1 MSRWSAL
8 GNLWS
13 TLREIDVGA
22 IRDEAEQP
30 LAIVAVGHDAA
41 LTAVDTLMRHGPNRY
56 PPSGV
61 TSLTLLSLHDAVRFP
76 DRLSAADVLILAVD
90 SRIGLTERDAAALS
104 QIDRLPHPTLL
115 ILLFGTHLAPGSA
128 PLPPSVAARA
138 VTIPDIN
145 HTDAAQRL
153 TNALLERLPATH
165 HLAAARRLPG
175 IRSIYARRLIDST
188 SMTNATYA
196 LASSL
201 PEQIP
206 ILGIPF
212 AVADILVLTKNQ
224 AIMVYRLALA
234 YGAPPDFRR
243 RIAEVMPVVGGAFV
257 WREIA
262 RTLVGLAPVWGI
274 VPKVGIAYAGTYAT
288 GVAAWRWY
296 EKGELVPREE
306 LKRIAREAQAIG
318 QEKAR
323 EVIAQAQATKESTGN
338 AVKEAANRVTS
349 LGDRIRAHG
358 RHTMRRV
365 RHHLPARFR
374 SAPQANQANEADQP
388 PEEH

>member
-13 TLREIDVGA
+13 TVREIDVNA

-30 LAIVAVGHDAA
+30 LSIVAVGHDTALAA
-41 LTAVDTLMRHGPNRY
+41 IDALARRGPNRY
-56 PPSGV
+56 PPTGV
-61 TSLTLLSLHDAVRFP
+61 APLTPLSLRDAARFP
-76 DRLSAADVLILAVD
+76 ERMNAADILILAVD
-90 SRIGLTERDAAALS
+90 SRVGLTERDAVALA
-104 QIDRLPHPTLL
+104 QIDRLPRPALL
-115 ILLFGTHLAPGSA
+115 VLLFGTRLAPGSA
-128 PLPPSVAARA
+128 PLPSSAAA
-138 VTIPDIN
+138 HTVIIPNID
-145 HTDAAQRL
+145 HTDAALRF
-153 TNALLERLPATH
+153 TNELLERLPATH

-175 IRSIYARRLIDST
+175 IRAVYTRRLIDST
-188 SMTNATYA
+188 AMTNATYA

-234 YGAPPDFRR
+234 YGAPPDFRQ

-262 RTLVGLAPVWGI
+262 RTLVGLAPVWGV

-296 EKGELVPREE
+296 EKGELIPREE
-306 LKRIAREAQAIG
+306 LKRIAREAQTIG

-323 EVIAQAQATKESTGN
+323 KVIAQAQDTREATGN
-338 AVKEAANRVTS
+338 AVKEAASHINS
-349 LGDRIRAHG
+349 LGNRIRQHSH
-358 RHTMRRV
+358 RTLRRV
-365 RHHLPARFR
+365 RERLPTRMRLAR
-374 SAPQANQANEADQP
+374 SADDSDRL

>member
-22 IRDEAEQP
+22 IRNEAEQP
-30 LAIVAVGHDAA
+30 LNIVAVGHDAA
-41 LTAVDTLMRHGPNRY
+41 LAAIDTLAHRGPNRY
-56 PPSGV
+56 PPAGV
-61 TSLTLLSLHDAVRFP
+61 TSLTLLSLHDAARFP
-76 DRLSAADVLILAVD
+76 DRLSAADALILAVD
-90 SRIGLTERDAAALS
+90 SRVGLTERDAAALN
-104 QIDRLPHPTLL
+104 QMDRLPRPALL
-115 ILLFGTHLAPGSA
+115 VLLFGTRLAPGSA
-128 PLPPSVAARA
+128 PLPASAAAHA
-138 VTIPDIN
+138 VTIPDID
-145 HTDAAQRL
+145 HADATQRF
-153 TNALLERLPATH
+153 TSNLLERLPATH
-165 HLAAARRLPG
+165 HLAAARRLLG
-175 IRSIYARRLIDST
+175 VRSIYARRLIDST

-234 YGAPPDFRR
+234 YGAPPDFRQ
-243 RIAEVMPVVGGAFV
+243 RIAEVAPVIGGAFV

-288 GVAAWRWY
+288 GVSAWRWY

-306 LKRIAREAQAIG
+306 LKRIAHEAQTIR

-323 EVIAQAQATKESTGN
+323 EVIAQAQTTREATGN
-338 AVKEAANRVTS
+338 AVKEAASRVTS
-349 LGDRIRAHG
+349 LGDRIRAHS

-365 RHHLPARFR
+365 RNRLPARFR
-374 SAPQANQANEADQP
+374 SAKHADDSDRL
-388 PEEH
+388 PEEQ

>member
-22 IRDEAEQP
+22 IQNEAEHP
-30 LAIVAVGHDAA
+30 LSIVAVGHDAA
-41 LTAVDTLMRHGPNRY
+41 LTAIDRLAHRGPNRY
-56 PPSGV
+56 PPVGA
-61 TSLTLLSLHDAVRFP
+61 TALTLLSLRDAARFP
-76 DRLSAADVLILAVD
+76 DRLSAADALILAVD
-90 SRIGLTERDAAALS
+90 CRVGLTERDAAALA
-104 QIDRLPHPTLL
+104 QIDRLPRPVLL
-115 ILLFGTHLAPGSA
+115 MLLFGTRLAPGSA
-128 PLPPSVAARA
+128 PLPASAAARA
-138 VTIPDIN
+138 VTIPDID
-145 HTDAAQRL
+145 HVDATQRFTDGL
-153 TNALLERLPATH
+153 FDRLPATH

-175 IRSIYARRLIDST
+175 IRAAYARHLIDST
-188 SMTNATYA
+188 SMTNAAYA

-234 YGAPPDFRR
+234 YGAPPDFRQ

-288 GVAAWRWY
+288 GMAAWRWY

-306 LKRIAREAQAIG
+306 LRRIAREAQALG

-323 EVIAQAQATKESTGN
+323 QVIAQAQATRDATGN
-338 AVKEAANRVTS
+338 AVREAASRMTS
-349 LGDRIRAHG
+349 LGDRIRERS
-358 RHTMRRV
+358 RHTMHRV
-365 RHHLPARFR
+365 HNRLPVRLRITTNA
-374 SAPQANQANEADQP
+374 ADSDRL

>member
-8 GNLWS
+8 GNLWT

-30 LAIVAVGHDAA
+30 LRVIAIGHDTA
-41 LTAVDTLMRHGPNRY
+41 LTAIDSLAHRGPNRY
-56 PPSGV
+56 PPAGAAP
-61 TSLTLLSLHDAVRFP
+61 LTLLTLRDATR
-76 DRLSAADVLILAVD
+76 SAADLSTADMLILAID
-90 SRIGLTERDAAALS
+90 SRIGLTERDAAALT
-104 QIDRLPHPTLL
+104 QIDRLPRPALL
-115 ILLFGTHLAPGSA
+115 ALFFGARLAPGSA
-128 PLPPSVAARA
+128 PLPASAAARA
-138 VTIPDIN
+138 VTIADPDQTASVN
-145 HTDAAQRL
+145 LFSSEFLQ
-153 TNALLERLPATH
+153 RLPAHH
-165 HLAAARRLPG
+165 HLSAARRLPG
-175 IRSIYARRLIDST
+175 IRAVYARRLIESI
-188 SMTNATYA
+188 SWTNATYA

-212 AVADILVLTKNQ
+212 AMADILVLTKNQ

-243 RIAEVMPVVGGAFV
+243 RIAEVMPVIGGAFV

-262 RTLVGLAPVWGI
+262 RTLVGLAPVWGV

-288 GVAAWRWY
+288 GIAAWRWY

-306 LKRIAREAQAIG
+306 LRRIAREAQAVG

-323 EVIAQAQATKESTGN
+323 ELIAKAQETQETTGA
-338 AVKEAANRVTS
+338 AVKESVNR
-349 LGDRIRAHG
+349 LGALNEKIRQHGHRTLRRIHD
-358 RHTMRRV
+358 
-365 RHHLPARFR
+365 HLPSRFR
-374 SAPQANQANEADQP
+374 RPTDARDQTRP
-388 PEEH
+388 SEEP

>member
-22 IRDEAEQP
+22 IQNEAEQP
-30 LAIVAVGHDAA
+30 LNIVAVGHTAA
-41 LTAVDTLMRHGPNRY
+41 LTAIDRLAHHGPNRY
-56 PPSGV
+56 PQTGV
-61 TSLTLLSLHDAVRFP
+61 TPLTLLSLHDAVRFP
-76 DRLSAADVLILAVD
+76 DRLSAADTLILAVD
-90 SRIGLTERDAAALS
+90 SRVGLTERDAAALA
-104 QIDRLPHPTLL
+104 QIDRLPRPAL
-115 ILLFGTHLAPGSA
+115 IVLLFGTRLAPGSA
-128 PLPPSVAARA
+128 PLPASVAARA
-138 VTIPDIN
+138 VTIPDVN
-145 HTDAAQRL
+145 HADA
-153 TNALLERLPATH
+153 THSFTEGLLERLPATH
-165 HLAAARRLPG
+165 HLTAARRLPG
-175 IRSIYARRLIDST
+175 IRSVYARRLIDST
-188 SMTNATYA
+188 AMTNAAYA

-234 YGAPPDFRR
+234 YGAPPDIRQ
-243 RIAEVMPVVGGAFV
+243 RIAEVMPVIGGAFV

-296 EKGELVPREE
+296 EKGELVPRDE
-306 LKRIAREAQAIG
+306 LRRIAREAQARG

-323 EVIAQAQATKESTGN
+323 EMMAQAQATRAATGN
-338 AVKEAANRVTS
+338 AVREAASRMSS
-349 LGDRIRAHG
+349 LGDRIRERG
-358 RHTMRRV
+358 RHAMRRV
-365 RHHLPARFR
+365 RHYLPARSR
-374 SAPQANQANEADQP
+374 SATTANDSDRL

>member
-8 GNLWS
+8 GDLWS
-13 TLREIDVGA
+13 TLREIDIGA
-22 IRDEAEQP
+22 IQNEAEQP
-30 LAIVAVGHDAA
+30 LSIVAVGHDAA
-41 LTAVDTLMRHGPNRY
+41 LKAIDTLAHRGPNRY
-56 PPSGV
+56 VQTGV
-61 TSLTLLSLHDAVRFP
+61 APLTLLSLYDAARFP
-76 DRLSAADVLILAVD
+76 DRLSAADALILAVD
-90 SRIGLTERDAAALS
+90 SRVGLTDREATALAR
-104 QIDRLPHPTLL
+104 IDRLPRPTLL
-115 ILLFGTHLAPGSA
+115 ILLFGTRLAPGSA
-128 PLPPSVAARA
+128 PLPASAAARA

-145 HTDAAQRL
+145 HADATQRF
-153 TNALLERLPATH
+153 AEGLLEQLPATH

-175 IRSIYARRLIDST
+175 VRAVYARRLIDTT

-206 ILGIPF
+206 ILSMPF

-234 YGAPPDFRR
+234 YGAPLDFRQ

-262 RTLVGLAPVWGI
+262 RTLAGLAPVWGI

-288 GVAAWRWY
+288 GVVAWRWY

-306 LKRIAREAQAIG
+306 LRRIAREAQALG

-323 EVIAQAQATKESTGN
+323 EVIGQAQMTREATGH
-338 AVKEAANRVTS
+338 AVKEAASRLNS
-349 LGDRIRAHG
+349 LGDRIRQQSHHAL
-358 RHTMRRV
+358 RRMRNR
-365 RHHLPARFR
+365 LPTRLR
-374 SAPQANQANEADQP
+374 PAPGADSP
-388 PEEH
+388 EPLPEEY